1 MGQIPVFKAHL
12 FVSLIAI
19 SIPVSIIG
27 ENKASISPSLS
38 KEIASIP
45 YQKKDQSN
53 RYSNNLDYLEAEK
66 LYELAVNL
74 TEQQNYQQAITI
86 LQKALKIYISI
97 DNKQGERNTLTK
109 LGNIYQTLKNNI
121 EALSFHKRALQLSRE
136 INEPSG
142 ILRSLISLGSTHE
155 KLGDYKLAIEYFNE
169 ALQLSN
175 KIGTD
180 TEKASLFSNLGQVLT
195 SIGQYE
201 DAIKLHQQAIIIRR
215 QLKEQRREGISLN
228 NLGFA
233 YTKAGQFDKALQ
245 AFEESLSIRRAIKDK
260 TGEVNVLNNLADLYY
275 KQKQYQKSLDVL
287 HLALKIS
294 REIKFNQIQGQILDG
309 IASAY
314 KELRRYSLAQDFYL
328 ESLVII
334 KSTGEKGKEAIV
346 ISNLGDLF
354 ARQGKVTTAIAF
366 YKESIQVT
374 ESIRKELTTL
384 DIEQQKSYTNT
395 VAYTYRALAD
405 LLLSQGRVLEA
416 QQVLELLK
424 IQEIRDFTQNTRA
437 GDTSETT
444 EKNDSEKK
452 LIGFANSLI
461 KLGLEIERCDK
472 ENCPQK
478 YLEDLKEQR
487 FRLTQEFNATID
499 LFKKEADERASKDDG
514 FFEPEKIQGKSG
526 EIFSAQ
532 PNTILIY
539 TFVQTDRTW
548 IIWAAKGGIK
558 KPIEIKAGRSQ
569 IGKLVLD
576 LRTQL
581 KSSDTDIAKL
591 KETSKQLHDIIIPPE
606 LQAELKANKIENLIF
621 SLDSVTRYIPMSV
634 LFDGKQYLLEKY
646 AISNLIS
653 ADLIDV
659 KDRLPSDTQSI
670 KVIAAGVSQKF
681 EDFAPLLNV
690 PVELDA
696 IVKSSQSAS
705 GIFAGKRLLNA
716 EFTSKTLRNNLS
728 GYNILHIATHG
739 KFVPVDANASFLLLG
754 DGTKLIIKD
763 IKNAIDDLYQVHLVV
778 LSACQTALGDKG
790 EDGVEISGLSYYF
803 LNGGAKAVIA
813 SLWSVNDDSTSQL
826 MKRFY
831 ANLAKGTAQ
840 APMSKIESL
849 RQAQLGLLRSDGS
862 RQESDQ
868 RGNFVTVEVRPI
880 ENVQPAKK
888 NNFAHPY
895 YWAPFILI
903 GNGL

>member
-1 MGQIPVFKAHL
+1 MLKQFRLRFIIHL
-12 FVSLIAI
+12 AIYLSCFVIFSKQSEILAI
-19 SIPVSIIG
+19 EYKKELLVSDSIK
-27 ENKASISPSLS
+27 NLS
-38 KEIASIP
+38 KKELV
-45 YQKKDQSN
+45 Q
-53 RYSNNLDYLEAEK
+53 K
-66 LYELAVNL
+66 LYNQAFEKYRSGEYRESINL
-74 TEQQNYQQAITI
+74 Y
-86 LQKALKIYISI
+86 QKALAIYREIKDLRGESQVI
-97 DNKQGERNTLTK
+97 NDLAGIYLRLNKNIESLDLNKQSLNIRRQIRYELGE
-109 LGNIYQTLKNNI
+109 
-121 EALSFHKRALQLSRE
+121 LQ
-136 INEPSG
+136 
-142 ILRSLISLGSTHE
+142 SLISLGATYN
-155 KLGDYKLAIEYFNE
+155 KLSQYSLALDSFNQ
-169 ALQLSN
+169 AIVLAQ
-175 KIGTD
+175 KVGT
-180 TEKASLFSNLGQVLT
+180 ERQKASLYSNLGQVFANL
-195 SIGQYE
+195 GQFPKSYVYYE
-201 DAIKLHQQAIIIRR
+201 QALKIRR
-215 QLKEQRREGISLN
+215 QINDSSGIANTLH
-228 NLGFA
+228 NLGFT
-233 YTKAGQFDKALQ
+233 YEKLSRYNDALKVY
-245 AFEESLSIRRAIKDK
+245 EESLAIRRLIKDRL
-260 TGEVNVLNNLADLYY
+260 GEAKVLNNIGSVLSQQRKYTESVKALESSLKIFRDIQEYYSAGLLMDSLANAYQNLGKYDLAQSFYFDALAIKSSS
-275 KQKQYQKSLDVL
+275 KQK
-287 HLALKIS
+287 
-294 REIKFNQIQGQILDG
+294 
-309 IASAY
+309 
-314 KELRRYSLAQDFYL
+314 
-328 ESLVII
+328 
-334 KSTGEKGKEAIV
+334 GEVAITL
-346 ISNLGDLF
+346 SNLGDLY
-354 ARQGKVTTAIAF
+354 AKQGNISTAIAF
-366 YKESIQVT
+366 YKESIQVI

-424 IQEIRDFTQNTRA
+424 IQEIRDFTKNNRT
-437 GDTSETT
+437 GDNAELT
-444 EKNDSEKK
+444 KNNKEAQVIDA
-452 LIGFANSLI
+452 ANSLI
-461 KLGLEIERCDK
+461 KLGLDIDK
-472 ENCPQK
+472 CEKEKCTQK
-478 YLEDLKEQR
+478 YLEALKDQR
-487 FRLTQEFNATID
+487 LQLTKKFHATID
-499 LFKKEADERASKDDG
+499 SFKEEAKERASRDDG
-514 FFEPEKIQGKSG
+514 FFKPEKIQGKAG
-526 EIFSAQ
+526 DILSAQ

-569 IGKLVLD
+569 IGKFVLD

-581 KSSDTDIAKL
+581 GSPNTDIAKL

-606 LQAELKANKIENLIF
+606 LQAELKANKIENLVF

-659 KDRLPSDTQSI
+659 KDRLPSDTQNI

-690 PVELDA
+690 PTELDA
-696 IVKSSQSAS
+696 IVKSSQSGS

-778 LSACQTALGDKG
+778 LSACETALGEEG
-790 EDGVEISGLSYYF
+790 QDGVEISGLSYYF

-840 APMSKIESL
+840 AQMSKIEAL
-849 RQAQLGLLRSDGS
+849 RQAQLGLLRSDES
-862 RQESDQ
+862 SQESDQ
-868 RGNFVTVEVRPI
+868 RGNFVSVEPRLLG
-880 ENVQPAKK
+880 NVQPAKK

>member
-12 FVSLIAI
+12 FVSLTAI
-19 SIPVSIIG
+19 SISVSIIG

-45 YQKKDQSN
+45 YQKKDQSS

-74 TEQQNYQQAITI
+74 TELQNYQQAITI

-136 INEPSG
+136 INDPSG

-287 HLALKIS
+287 HLALKIA
-294 REIKFNQIQGQILDG
+294 REIKFSQIEGQILDG

-314 KELRRYSLAQDFYL
+314 KELRRYSLAQNFYL

-346 ISNLGDLF
+346 LSNLGDLF
-354 ARQGKVTTAIAF
+354 ARQGKLTAAIAF

-374 ESIRKELTTL
+374 ESIRKSLTTL

-424 IQEIRDFTQNTRA
+424 IQEIRDFTRNNRA
-437 GDTSETT
+437 GDTAEPT
-444 EKNDSEKK
+444 KNNKEAQVIDA
-452 LIGFANSLI
+452 ANSLI
-461 KLGLEIERCDK
+461 KLGLELERCEK
-472 ENCPQK
+472 KKCTQK
-478 YLEDLKEQR
+478 YLEDLKEKRLQ
-487 FRLTQEFNATID
+487 LTQKFYTTIS
-499 LFKKEADERASKDDG
+499 LFDKEAKERAAKDDG
-514 FFEPEKIQGKSG
+514 FFKPDKIQGKAG
-526 EIFSAQ
+526 DILSAQ

-548 IIWAAKGGIK
+548 IIWASTGGIK
-558 KPIEIKAGRSQ
+558 KPIEMKVGRLQ
-569 IGKLVLD
+569 ISKLVGE

-581 KSSDTDIAKL
+581 GSPNTDIAKL
-591 KETSKQLHDIIIPPE
+591 KVTSKQLYDIIIPPD
-606 LQAELKANKIENLIF
+606 LQAELKANKIENLVF

-659 KDRLPSDTQSI
+659 KD
-670 KVIAAGVSQKF
+670 
-681 EDFAPLLNV
+681 
-690 PVELDA
+690 
-696 IVKSSQSAS
+696 
-705 GIFAGKRLLNA
+705 
-716 EFTSKTLRNNLS
+716 RNNLS

-831 ANLAKGTAQ
+831 TNLAKGTAQ
-840 APMSKIESL
+840 APMSKIEAL
-849 RQAQLGLLRSDGS
+849 RQAQLGLLRSNESG
-862 RQESDQ
+862 QESDQ

-895 YWAPFILI
+895 YWAAFILI

>member
-1 MGQIPVFKAHL
+1 M
-12 FVSLIAI
+12 
-19 SIPVSIIG
+19 
-27 ENKASISPSLS
+27 
-38 KEIASIP
+38 
-45 YQKKDQSN
+45 
-53 RYSNNLDYLEAEK
+53 
-66 LYELAVNL
+66 
-74 TEQQNYQQAITI
+74 
-86 LQKALKIYISI
+86 
-97 DNKQGERNTLTK
+97 
-109 LGNIYQTLKNNI
+109 
-121 EALSFHKRALQLSRE
+121 
-136 INEPSG
+136 
-142 ILRSLISLGSTHE
+142 
-155 KLGDYKLAIEYFNE
+155 
-169 ALQLSN
+169 
-175 KIGTD
+175 
-180 TEKASLFSNLGQVLT
+180 T

>member
-12 FVSLIAI
+12 FVSLTAI
-19 SIPVSIIG
+19 SISVSIIG

-45 YQKKDQSN
+45 YQKKDQSS

-74 TEQQNYQQAITI
+74 TELQNYQQAITI

-136 INEPSG
+136 INDPSG

-287 HLALKIS
+287 HLALKIA
-294 REIKFNQIQGQILDG
+294 REIKFSQIEGQILDG

-314 KELRRYSLAQDFYL
+314 KELRRYSLAQNFYL

-346 ISNLGDLF
+346 LSNLGDLF
-354 ARQGKVTTAIAF
+354 ARQGKLTAAIAF

-374 ESIRKELTTL
+374 ESIRKSLTTL

-424 IQEIRDFTQNTRA
+424 IQEIRDFTRNNRA
-437 GDTSETT
+437 GDTAEPT
-444 EKNDSEKK
+444 KNNKEAQVIDA
-452 LIGFANSLI
+452 ANSLI
-461 KLGLEIERCDK
+461 KLGLELERCEK
-472 ENCPQK
+472 KKCTQK
-478 YLEDLKEQR
+478 YLEDLKEKRLQ
-487 FRLTQEFNATID
+487 LTQKFYTTIS
-499 LFKKEADERASKDDG
+499 LFDKEAKERAAKDDG
-514 FFEPEKIQGKSG
+514 FFKPDKIQGKAG
-526 EIFSAQ
+526 DILSAQ

-548 IIWAAKGGIK
+548 IIWASTGGIK
-558 KPIEIKAGRSQ
+558 KPIEMKVGRLQ
-569 IGKLVLD
+569 ISKLVGE

-581 KSSDTDIAKL
+581 GSPNTDIAKL
-591 KETSKQLHDIIIPPE
+591 KVTSKQLHDIIIPPE
-606 LQAELKANKIENLIF
+606 LQDELKANKIENLVF

-659 KDRLPSDTQSI
+659 KDR
-670 KVIAAGVSQKF
+670 
-681 EDFAPLLNV
+681 
-690 PVELDA
+690 
-696 IVKSSQSAS
+696 SSQSAS

-831 ANLAKGTAQ
+831 TNLAMGTAQ
-840 APMSKIESL
+840 APMSKIEAL
-849 RQAQLGLLRSDGS
+849 RQAQLGLLRSNESG
-862 RQESDQ
+862 QESDQ

-895 YWAPFILI
+895 YWAAFILI

>member
-155 KLGDYKLAIEYFNE
+155 KLGDYKLVIEYFNE
-169 ALQLSN
+169 ELQLSN

>member
-12 FVSLIAI
+12 FVSLTAI
-19 SIPVSIIG
+19 SISVSIIG

-45 YQKKDQSN
+45 YQKKDQSS

-74 TEQQNYQQAITI
+74 TELQNYQQAITI

-136 INEPSG
+136 INDPSG

-287 HLALKIS
+287 HLALKIA
-294 REIKFNQIQGQILDG
+294 REIKFSQIEGQILDG

-314 KELRRYSLAQDFYL
+314 KELRRYSLAQNFYL

-346 ISNLGDLF
+346 LSNLGDLF
-354 ARQGKVTTAIAF
+354 ARQGKLTAAIAF

-374 ESIRKELTTL
+374 ESIRKSLTTL

-424 IQEIRDFTQNTRA
+424 IQEIRDFTRNNRA
-437 GDTSETT
+437 GDTAEPT
-444 EKNDSEKK
+444 KNNKEAQVIDA
-452 LIGFANSLI
+452 ANSLI
-461 KLGLEIERCDK
+461 KLGLELERCEK
-472 ENCPQK
+472 KKCTQK
-478 YLEDLKEQR
+478 YLEDLKEKRLQ
-487 FRLTQEFNATID
+487 LTQKFYTTIS
-499 LFKKEADERASKDDG
+499 LFDKEAKERAAKDDG
-514 FFEPEKIQGKSG
+514 FFKPDKIQGKAG
-526 EIFSAQ
+526 DILSAQ

-548 IIWAAKGGIK
+548 IIWASTGGIK
-558 KPIEIKAGRSQ
+558 KPIEMKVGRLQ
-569 IGKLVLD
+569 ISKLVGE

-581 KSSDTDIAKL
+581 GSPNTDIAKL
-591 KETSKQLHDIIIPPE
+591 KVTSKQLHDIIIPPE
-606 LQAELKANKIENLIF
+606 LQDELKANKIENLVF

-831 ANLAKGTAQ
+831 TNLAMGTAQ
-840 APMSKIESL
+840 APMSKIEAL
-849 RQAQLGLLRSDGS
+849 RQAQLGLLRSNESG
-862 RQESDQ
+862 QESDQ

>member
-1 MGQIPVFKAHL
+1 MLKQLRYKLVLHLSIYLSCFAIYSKQSEVLAVEYNRGLQI
-12 FVSLIAI
+12 SNSTI
-19 SIPVSIIG
+19 
-27 ENKASISPSLS
+27 SLS
-38 KEIASIP
+38 KKELVEYLYNQAFEKYKSGEYRESIV
-45 YQKKDQSN
+45 
-53 RYSNNLDYLEAEK
+53 
-66 LYELAVNL
+66 LY
-74 TEQQNYQQAITI
+74 
-86 LQKALKIYISI
+86 QKALAIYREIKDLKGESQVI
-97 DNKQGERNTLTK
+97 NDLAGIYLRLNK
-109 LGNIYQTLKNNI
+109 NI
-121 EALSFHKRALQLSRE
+121 EALDLNKQSLNIRRQIRYELGELQ
-136 INEPSG
+136 
-142 ILRSLISLGSTHE
+142 SLISLGATYN
-155 KLGDYKLAIEYFNE
+155 KLSKYSLALDSFNQ
-169 ALQLSN
+169 AVVLAQ
-175 KIGTD
+175 KVGT
-180 TEKASLFSNLGQVLT
+180 ESQKASLYSNLGQVFANL
-195 SIGQYE
+195 GQFQKSYTYYE
-201 DAIKLHQQAIIIRR
+201 QALKIRR
-215 QLKEQRREGISLN
+215 QINDNSGIANTLH
-228 NLGFA
+228 NLGFTYEKLSRYNDALKA
-233 YTKAGQFDKALQ
+233 Y
-245 AFEESLSIRRAIKDK
+245 EESLAIRRLIKDRL
-260 TGEVNVLNNLADLYY
+260 GEAKVLNNIGSVLSQQRKYTESIKSLESSLKIFQDIQEYYSAGLLMDSLANNYQNLGRYDLAQRFYFDALVIKSY
-275 KQKQYQKSLDVL
+275 SKQKSEV
-287 HLALKIS
+287 
-294 REIKFNQIQGQILDG
+294 
-309 IASAY
+309 
-314 KELRRYSLAQDFYL
+314 
-328 ESLVII
+328 
-334 KSTGEKGKEAIV
+334 AITL
-346 ISNLGDLF
+346 SNLGDLY
-354 ARQGKVTTAIAF
+354 AKQGNISTAIAF

-514 FFEPEKIQGKSG
+514 FFKPEKIQGKSG

-569 IGKLVLD
+569 IGKLVLE

-831 ANLAKGTAQ
+831 TNLAKGTAQ
-840 APMSKIESL
+840 APMSKIEAL
-849 RQAQLGLLRSDGS
+849 RQAQLGLLRSNESG
-862 RQESDQ
+862 QESDQ

>member
-1 MGQIPVFKAHL
+1 MGEV
-12 FVSLIAI
+12 
-19 SIPVSIIG
+19 
-27 ENKASISPSLS
+27 
-38 KEIASIP
+38 
-45 YQKKDQSN
+45 
-53 RYSNNLDYLEAEK
+53 
-66 LYELAVNL
+66 
-74 TEQQNYQQAITI
+74 
-86 LQKALKIYISI
+86 YI
-97 DNKQGERNTLTK
+97 
-109 LGNIYQTLKNNI
+109 
-121 EALSFHKRALQLSRE
+121 
-136 INEPSG
+136 
-142 ILRSLISLGSTHE
+142 
-155 KLGDYKLAIEYFNE
+155 
-169 ALQLSN
+169 
-175 KIGTD
+175 
-180 TEKASLFSNLGQVLT
+180 
-195 SIGQYE
+195 
-201 DAIKLHQQAIIIRR
+201 
-215 QLKEQRREGISLN
+215 LN
-228 NLGFA
+228 NLG
-233 YTKAGQFDKALQ
+233 
-245 AFEESLSIRRAIKDK
+245 
-260 TGEVNVLNNLADLYY
+260 NLFY
-275 KQKQYQKSLDVL
+275 KQKKYAKSLEFL
-287 HLALKIS
+287 YLALKIS
-294 REIKFNQIQGQILDG
+294 KEIKFNQLQGQILDG
-309 IASAY
+309 IATVY
-314 KELRRYSLAQDFYL
+314 KELKRYSLAQDFYL
-328 ESLVII
+328 ESLAII
-334 KSTGEKGKEAIV
+334 KSTSEKHNEAIV
-346 ISNLGDLF
+346 LSNLGDLF
-354 ARQGKVTTAIAF
+354 AKQGKVTAAIAF

-405 LLLSQGRVLEA
+405 LLLSEGRVLEA

-424 IQEIRDFTQNTRA
+424 IQEIRDFTKNNRA
-437 GDTSETT
+437 GDTSEPI
-444 EKNDSEKK
+444 KNNDRETQVIDS
-452 LIGFANSLI
+452 ANSLI
-461 KLGLEIERCDK
+461 KLGLEIEKCQNDK
-472 ENCPQK
+472 CPQK
-478 YLEDLKEQR
+478 YLDELIDRRYQ
-487 FRLTQEFNATID
+487 LTQKFNATVD
-499 LFKKEADERASKDDG
+499 LFEKEAKERASKDEG
-514 FFEPEKIQGKSG
+514 FFVPNKIQGKSG

-558 KPIEIKAGRSQ
+558 KPIEIKVGRSQ

-581 KSSDTDIAKL
+581 GSPNTDIAKL

-606 LQAELKANKIENLIF
+606 LQAELKANKIENLVF

-659 KDRLPSDTQSI
+659 KDRLPSDTQNI

-690 PVELDA
+690 PTELDA

-826 MKRFY
+826 MQRFY

-840 APMSKIESL
+840 APMSKIEAL

-862 RQESDQ
+862 SQESDQ
-868 RGNFVTVEVRPI
+868 RGDLVRVEPRLTG
-880 ENVQPAKK
+880 NVQPAKK

>member
-1 MGQIPVFKAHL
+1 MSTSSIFSVTLLTFICFLPASELSPK
-12 FVSLIAI
+12 SLEVEVEIHNASKFLLSQ
-19 SIPVSIIG
+19 SIV
-27 ENKASISPSLS
+27 ETS
-38 KEIASIP
+38 KKQEV
-45 YQKKDQSN
+45 
-53 RYSNNLDYLEAEK
+53 EK
-66 LYELAVNL
+66 LYD
-74 TEQQNYQQAITI
+74 QAIDQYI
-86 LQKALKIYISI
+86 KGKYKESIALFQKALEIYRQIKDKKNESQVLS
-97 DNKQGERNTLTK
+97 D
-109 LGNIYQTLKNNI
+109 LGGIYQKLSKSS
-121 EALSFHKRALQLSRE
+121 EALELNRQALMIRKE
-136 INEPSG
+136 IGDELG
-142 ILRSLISLGSTHE
+142 ELQSLINLGATYN
-155 KLGDYKLAIEYFNE
+155 KLSQYALAIESFKN
-169 ALQLSN
+169 ALVISQ

-180 TEKASLFSNLGQVLT
+180 RERSYIYSNLGQILANL
-195 SIGQYE
+195 GQFDQAFNYYNQ
-201 DAIKLHQQAIIIRR
+201 AIKLRR
-215 QLKEQRREGISLN
+215 QMKDRNGEAISLM

-233 YTKAGQFDKALQ
+233 YEVAGN
-245 AFEESLSIRRAIKDK
+245 I
-260 TGEVNVLNNLADLYY
+260 N
-275 KQKQYQKSLDVL
+275 
-287 HLALKIS
+287 LALKNYQDSLLIYKSIS
-294 REIKFNQIQGQILDG
+294 DKT
-309 IASAY
+309 S
-314 KELRRYSLAQDFYL
+314 
-328 ESLVII
+328 
-334 KSTGEKGKEAIV
+334 EAIV
-346 ISNLGDLF
+346 LSNIGIIFTKQKKYSEALKVLESSLKMFESLNEIRTKGSVLDSLGKVYQEMGKYSIAQKYYFEALKITKITKERSAETIILSNLGDLF
-354 ARQGKVTTAIAF
+354 AKQGKVTAAIAF

-514 FFEPEKIQGKSG
+514 FFKPEKIQGKSG

-606 LQAELKANKIENLIF
+606 LQAELKANKIENLVF

-696 IVKSSQSAS
+696 IVKSSQSGS
-705 GIFAGKRLLNA
+705 GIFAGKRLLNE
-716 EFTSKTLRNNLS
+716 EFTSKSLRNNLS

-831 ANLAKGTAQ
+831 ANLAKGTAK
-840 APMSKIESL
+840 APMLKIEAL
-849 RQAQLGLLRSDGS
+849 RQAQLGLLRSDESG
-862 RQESDQ
+862 QESNQ

-880 ENVQPAKK
+880 ENVQPTKK

>member
-1 MGQIPVFKAHL
+1 VGQIPVFKAHL

>member
-1 MGQIPVFKAHL
+1 MLKQLRYKLVLHLSIYLSCFAIYSKQSEVLAVEYNRGLQI
-12 FVSLIAI
+12 SNSTI
-19 SIPVSIIG
+19 
-27 ENKASISPSLS
+27 SLS
-38 KEIASIP
+38 KKELVEYLYNQAFEKYKSGEYRESIV
-45 YQKKDQSN
+45 
-53 RYSNNLDYLEAEK
+53 
-66 LYELAVNL
+66 LY
-74 TEQQNYQQAITI
+74 
-86 LQKALKIYISI
+86 QKALAIYREIKDLKGESQVI
-97 DNKQGERNTLTK
+97 NDLAGIYLRLNK
-109 LGNIYQTLKNNI
+109 NI
-121 EALSFHKRALQLSRE
+121 EALDLNKQSLNIRRQIRYELGELQ
-136 INEPSG
+136 
-142 ILRSLISLGSTHE
+142 SLISLGATYN
-155 KLGDYKLAIEYFNE
+155 KLSKYSLALDSFNQ
-169 ALQLSN
+169 AVVLAQ
-175 KIGTD
+175 KVGT
-180 TEKASLFSNLGQVLT
+180 ESQKASLYSNLGQVFANL
-195 SIGQYE
+195 GQFQKSYTYYE
-201 DAIKLHQQAIIIRR
+201 QALKIRR
-215 QLKEQRREGISLN
+215 QINDNSGIANTLH
-228 NLGFA
+228 NLGFTYEKLSRYNDALKA
-233 YTKAGQFDKALQ
+233 Y
-245 AFEESLSIRRAIKDK
+245 EESLAIRRLIKDRL
-260 TGEVNVLNNLADLYY
+260 GEAKVLNNIGSVLSQQRKYTESIKSLESSLKIFQDIQEYYSAGLLMDSLANNYQNLGRYDLAQRFYFDALVIKSY
-275 KQKQYQKSLDVL
+275 SKQKSEV
-287 HLALKIS
+287 
-294 REIKFNQIQGQILDG
+294 
-309 IASAY
+309 
-314 KELRRYSLAQDFYL
+314 
-328 ESLVII
+328 
-334 KSTGEKGKEAIV
+334 AITL
-346 ISNLGDLF
+346 SNLGDLY
-354 ARQGKVTTAIAF
+354 AKQGNISTAIAF

-384 DIEQQKSYTNT
+384 NIEQQKSYTNT

-424 IQEIRDFTQNTRA
+424 IQEIRDFTKNNRA
-437 GDTSETT
+437 EDTSEPI
-444 EKNDSEKK
+444 KNNDRETQVIDST
-452 LIGFANSLI
+452 NSLI
-461 KLGLEIERCDK
+461 KLGLEIEKCK
-472 ENCPQK
+472 NNCSQK
-478 YLEDLKEQR
+478 YLDELKDRRSQ
-487 FRLTQEFNATID
+487 LTQKFNDTIN
-499 LFKKEADERASKDDG
+499 LFEKEAKDRAFRDDG
-514 FFEPEKIQGKSG
+514 FFDPKKIQGKAG
-526 EIFSAQ
+526 DILSAQ
-532 PNTILIY
+532 PHTILIY

-569 IGKLVLD
+569 IGKLVLT

-581 KSSDTDIAKL
+581 DSSNTDIEEL
-591 KETSKQLHDIIIPPE
+591 KKTSKQLHDIIIPPD
-606 LQAELKANKIENLIF
+606 LQAELKANKIENLVF

-634 LFDGKQYLLEKY
+634 LFDGNQYLLEKY

-696 IVKSSQSAS
+696 IVKSSQSGS

-840 APMSKIESL
+840 APMSKIEAL
-849 RQAQLGLLRSDGS
+849 RQAQLGLLRSNESG
-862 RQESDQ
+862 QESDQ
-868 RGNFVTVEVRPI
+868 RGNFVSVEVRPI